1 MKILI
6 LTGHFYPELHP
17 RSFRANELACEMS
30 RVGCEV
36 EVGTLRTI
44 NSFDYENYEL
54 DKKIKINKLGLYTQS
69 NKFVTKGSST
79 VKFFK
84 KFNNLFRFLL
94 DYFVGGMLFIN
105 AYRITKKI
113 LLDDYDLVISLSTP
127 FMNLLAISLIKKKS
141 TSEPILV
148 ADSGD
153 PFYRSQQTK
162 RAPYFYFVEK
172 YVYSKFDYLT
182 IPDIAAKVAY
192 DGLISSEKI
201 KIIPQGFRID
211 DVKLGEVPMTDVV
224 SFAYCGVFYLDIRNP
239 TFLLDK
245 LTELDANFR
254 FDIYLREKKTIVTD
268 VLEKYKLL
276 LGHKLNIIY
285 GIERSELLYRLSTVN
300 FLVNIEN
307 LTTTQIPSKLID
319 YAITGRPIFSCSS
332 VNFSETKLQKFF
344 DKDYSEALV
353 LDKEKYNIKHIANQF
368 LSLHPNKINNEK

>member
-30 RVGCEV
+30 RIGHRV

-44 NSFDYENYEL
+44 NSFNYENYE
-54 DKKIKINKLGLYTQS
+54 KVNKIKINKLDLYTQS
-69 NKFVTKGSST
+69 NNFVVKDSST
-79 VKFFK
+79 GKLFK

-94 DYFVGGMLFIN
+94 DYFIGGMLFIN
-105 AYRITKKI
+105 AYKIKKKI

-141 TSEPILV
+141 NSKTILV

-153 PFYRSQQTK
+153 PFFRSQQTK
-162 RAPYFYFVEK
+162 RAPYFYFLEK
-172 YVYSKFDYLT
+172 YVYDKFDYLT
-182 IPDIAAKVAY
+182 IPDIAVKVAY
-192 DGLISSEKI
+192 DGLISIEKI
-201 KIIPQGFRID
+201 KIIPQGFRMD
-211 DVKLGEVPMTDVV
+211 NVKLGIVPMTEVV

-245 LTELDANFR
+245 LTELDASFR
-254 FDIYLREKKTIVTD
+254 FDIYLREKNSIVTN

-276 LGHKLNIIY
+276 LGSKLNIIY
-285 GIERSELLYRLSTVN
+285 GIERNELLYRLSSVN

-332 VNFSETKLQKFF
+332 VNFSEIKLQRFF

-353 LDKEKYNIKHIANQF
+353 LDKERYNIKHIANQF
-368 LSLHPNKINNEK
+368 LSLHPNKNNNE